1 MTVFYRLKNEYI
13 LMTSCKIMKKFFVL
27 SIVLGVIG
35 RSSLFLKDSTTDTD
49 LSSKDTQ
56 HEQVAKAPVKYTP
69 YIIWFIG

>member
-1 MTVFYRLKNEYI
+1 
-13 LMTSCKIMKKFFVL
+13 MKKFFVL

-35 RSSLFLKDSTTDTD
+35 SSSLFLKDSATDAD

-56 HEQVAKAPVKYTP
+56 HEQVAKAPAKYTP

>member
-1 MTVFYRLKNEYI
+1 MKEIIFRKGVVV
-13 LMTSCKIMKKFFVL
+13 MKKFFVL
-27 SIVLGVIG
+27 SLVLGVIG
-35 RSSLFLKDSTTDTD
+35 SGSLFLKDSTTDTD